1 MKIVI
6 AGAGAVGTH
15 LAHMLSKEDASVYLI
30 DEDPRKTQ
38 AIKEEGSDD
47 LMISNVSPSNLSAL
61 RELGVQNADLFI
73 AVTPDET
80 RNITCCALAH
90 HLGARKTVARV
101 DNAEY
106 AEPQNEH
113 FFNEMGIDSVI
124 YPEMLAAK
132 EILLS
137 VQRSWVRTFR
147 EIHGGALILMG
158 IKLRGGAQAIFDQPL
173 RKLFPPESQYR
184 IVAIKRGDTTIMPGG
199 SDTLQMGDIAY
210 FMTTRPYIQEI
221 RRRVGKSVADYPDVH
236 NVMIMGGGRIARHVA
251 EHKPDN
257 LHMKIIERDRQQ
269 CERLEEV
276 LDDDIMV
283 FCGDG
288 RDTTLLRDEGIENY
302 QAFVALTDST
312 ETNILACLAAKQ
324 LGVKK
329 TVALVENTDYVSLV
343 SRLDIG
349 TIINKKGIAASHIYR
364 IMLDSRKANV
374 SGLTIADAEI
384 AEFEAAEGA
393 PITQCPIRNL
403 EMPRGVVL
411 GGLIHDKKGKAIT
424 GDTIVEK
431 GDIVVAFCKGALIKK
446 IEPFFTEQRKG
457 FFQKLF

>member
-1 MKIVI
+1 MKIII

-38 AIKEEGSDD
+38 TLKDEGNDD
-47 LMISNVSPSNLSAL
+47 LMISNVSPSSITAL
-61 RELGVQNADLFI
+61 KELGVQNADLFI

-90 HLGARKTVARV
+90 SLGAKKTVARV

-106 AEPQNEH
+106 AEADNEH
-113 FFNEMGIDSVI
+113 FFNAMGIGSVI
-124 YPEMLAAK
+124 YPEMLAAR
-132 EILLS
+132 EILLN
-137 VQRSWVRTFR
+137 VGRSWIRTYR
-147 EIHGGALILMG
+147 EIHGGALVLLG
-158 IKLRGGAQAIFDQPL
+158 IKLRAGAEPL
-173 RKLFPPESQYR
+173 YGQTLRELFPPDSQYR
-184 IVAIKRGDTTIMPGG
+184 IVAIKRDDTTIMPGG
-199 SDTLQMGDIAY
+199 GDTLKMGDIAY
-210 FMTTRPYIQEI
+210 FMTTRPYVNEI
-221 RRRVGKSVADYPDVH
+221 RRRVGKTVADYPDVH

-251 EHKPDN
+251 ENKPDN
-257 LHMKIIERDRQQ
+257 LHMKIIERDRHQ

-288 RDTTLLRDEGIENY
+288 RDTSLLVEEGIRNY

-329 TVALVENTDYVSLV
+329 TVAMVENTDYVSLV

-374 SGLTIADAEI
+374 SGLTITDAEV
-384 AEFEAAEGA
+384 AEFEAEKGS
-393 PITQCPIRNL
+393 PITSCPIRSL

-411 GGLIHDKKGKAIT
+411 GGLIHEGKGQTIT
-424 GDTIVEK
+424 GGTQVVA
-431 GDIVVAFCKGALIKK
+431 GDVVVAFCKGTLIKK
-446 IEPFFTEQRKG
+446 IEPFFTPQRKG